1 MSYLVLARKWRPQ
14 NFDDIVGQEPITRTL
29 RNAIRSNRIA
39 HAYLFTGVRGV
50 GKTTAARILAK
61 ALNCE
66 KGPTPDPCN
75 QCSHCQEIT
84 AGTSIDVLEIDG
96 ASNRGIDE
104 IRQII
109 ENVRY
114 QPAQCRFKI
123 YVIDEVHQVTK
134 DAFNALLKTL
144 EEPPP
149 SVKFILATTEP
160 HRLPD
165 TILSRCQRY
174 DFRRIQLR
182 EIVRRLDEIAK
193 KEGLKITEGALVLLA
208 READGSMRDAQ
219 SLLEQVLA
227 CAQPGAE
234 ARGKASVDER
244 LLQEVLGLAKRQV
257 LSDLSN
263 AVLQGN
269 ARRCI
274 ELIAEVVLEGQDL
287 CRLSR
292 DLVEHFRNLLVI
304 RLAEPKGKELEGF
317 GKGQLLDL
325 PDQEIEGLRPQVAE
339 LSIETLLDY
348 FDFMA
353 AGDEEVNRS
362 ANPRF
367 ALETILV
374 RLATLPK
381 TLPIGLVLER
391 LEKLEKRLPGG
402 GSVVSTPRP
411 GGVVQTSQAAASTPP
426 AALPSTGDKGTSWQ
440 GFVSFV
446 GREKKFLASHLEAG
460 AALELS
466 PGQLKIGVAERHHL
480 GYLQDP
486 DNLSALKGLAKRFF
500 GEDVAVQITA
510 ADPESLGRKNE
521 PIGTVAMNPKEEDS
535 PMVKE
540 ALRIF
545 GGSIKAVRREEG

>member
-1 MSYLVLARKWRPQ
+1 M
-14 NFDDIVGQEPITRTL
+14 
-29 RNAIRSNRIA
+29 
-39 HAYLFTGVRGV
+39 
-50 GKTTAARILAK
+50 
-61 ALNCE
+61 
-66 KGPTPDPCN
+66 
-75 QCSHCQEIT
+75 
-84 AGTSIDVLEIDG
+84 
-96 ASNRGIDE
+96 
-104 IRQII
+104 
-109 ENVRY
+109 
-114 QPAQCRFKI
+114 
-123 YVIDEVHQVTK
+123 
-134 DAFNALLKTL
+134 
-144 EEPPP
+144 
-149 SVKFILATTEP
+149 
-160 HRLPD
+160 
-165 TILSRCQRY
+165 LSRFWNR
-174 DFRRIQLR
+174 FWR
-182 EIVRRLDEIAK
+182 V
-193 KEGLKITEGALVLLA
+193 
-208 READGSMRDAQ
+208 Q
-219 SLLEQVLA
+219 SR
-227 CAQPGAE
+227 GAE
-234 ARGKASVDER
+234 ARDKASVDER
-244 LLQEVLGLAKRQV
+244 LLQEILGLAKRQV

-391 LEKLEKRLPGG
+391 LEKLEKKLPGG
-402 GSVVSTPRP
+402 GSAVSTPRP

-426 AALPSTGDKGTSWQ
+426 AALPSTGDKDTSWQ

>member
-1 MSYLVLARKWRPQ
+1 
-14 NFDDIVGQEPITRTL
+14 
-29 RNAIRSNRIA
+29 
-39 HAYLFTGVRGV
+39 
-50 GKTTAARILAK
+50 
-61 ALNCE
+61 
-66 KGPTPDPCN
+66 
-75 QCSHCQEIT
+75 
-84 AGTSIDVLEIDG
+84 
-96 ASNRGIDE
+96 
-104 IRQII
+104 
-109 ENVRY
+109 VRY

-182 EIVRRLDEIAK
+182 EIVHRLDEISK

-227 CAQPGAE
+227 CGQPGADT
-234 ARGKASVDER
+234 KDKVSVDER
-244 LLQEVLGLAKRQV
+244 LLQEVLGLAERQV
-257 LSDLSN
+257 LSNLSN

-274 ELIAEVVLEGQDL
+274 ELIAEVVLEGRDL

-292 DLVEHFRNLLVI
+292 DLVEHFRNLLVV
-304 RLAEPKGKELEGF
+304 RLTEPKGKEIEGF

-325 PDQEIEGLRPQVAE
+325 PDQEIEGLRTQVAE
-339 LSIETLLDY
+339 LSVETLLDY

-353 AGDEEVNRS
+353 TGDDEVNRS
-362 ANPRF
+362 ATPRF
-367 ALETILV
+367 ALETVLV

-402 GSVVSTPRP
+402 GSAASTSRP
-411 GGVVQTSQAAASTPP
+411 DGVPQTPQAVASTPP
-426 AALPSTGDKGTSWQ
+426 TAALPSAADKDTSWQ
-440 GFVSFV
+440 GFISFV
-446 GREKKFLASHLEAG
+446 GGEKKFLASHLEAG
-460 AALELS
+460 AALELP

-486 DNLSALKGLAKRFF
+486 DNFSVLQSLAKRFF
-500 GEDVAVQITA
+500 GDDVAVQITA

-521 PIGTVAMNPKEEDS
+521 PIGTGAMNLKEGDS